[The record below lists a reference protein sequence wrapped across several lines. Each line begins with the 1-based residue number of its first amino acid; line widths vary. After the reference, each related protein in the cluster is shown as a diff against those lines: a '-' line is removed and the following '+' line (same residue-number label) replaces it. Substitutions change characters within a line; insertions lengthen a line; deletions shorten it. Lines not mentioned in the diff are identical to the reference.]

1 MAVAVVAKTVS
12 VGAVSKT
19 VVSKTVSVSMAVV
32 SVVGISLG
40 LSISSRLGLSGPLA
54 VVSKTV
60 SVVAKT
66 GVSVVSKTVSVSVV
80 AKTVSV
86 GPVSKPVVSKAVV
99 SVVGIG

>member
-1 MAVAVVAKTVS
+1 
-12 VGAVSKT
+12 
-19 VVSKTVSVSMAVV
+19 MAVV

-66 GVSVVSKTVSVSVV
+66 GVSVVSKTVSV
-80 AKTVSV
+80 
-86 GPVSKPVVSKAVV
+86 GVSKT
-99 SVVGIG
+99 